1 MSDPRSRPVP
11 DPMTDAEREA
21 RENVHRWRF
30 KANDV
35 LFVSAL
41 DAYIAAVR
49 AAERE
54 RCEQLRARDSE
65 IREAGNADAVKRAVA
80 IEQAKLK
87 ASERAR
93 LKAERDARA
102 LRRILDEGLA
112 VIDKAA
118 TTIRNEAVARCIA
131 VVEAWYRDAR
141 AYAVTS
147 EEMAMLN
154 SCESNT
160 LAALRGITEEAP
172 GGR

>member
-1 MSDPRSRPVP
+1 
-11 DPMTDAEREA
+11 
-21 RENVHRWRF
+21 
-30 KANDV
+30 
-35 LFVSAL
+35 
-41 DAYIAAVR
+41 VR

-131 VVEAWYRDAR
+131 VMEAWYRDAR